1 MNRDKLEKQRL
12 MQRNEKHIKNYVTD
26 NVIKDIK
33 CKDDDKLY
41 LRKDEAAYEN
51 YKIREKEKINSYI
64 RIENRRNEN
73 RWQMAELKAQKEV
86 DKTNRLQQMPFKSEK
101 NKSKCNHDIINHEY
115 TNYEESIKLEKK
127 KNICAN
133 KRRDFLTERMSGS
146 YNPITG

>member
-64 RIENRRNEN
+64 RIENRRRENLCRNEN

-127 KNICAN
+127 K
-133 KRRDFLTERMSGS
+133 MYGS
-146 YNPITG
+146 AA